1 MVDKQETM
9 NKRDK
14 PIGTKNAQMA
24 AERFLLDRYPYTNVA
39 FERIALKNYGAR
51 QVYEIVGCSRLIK
64 WPNSVGR
71 KSQCE
76 IQIDAYSADVVDYH
90 GT

>member
-1 MVDKQETM
+1 M
-9 NKRDK
+9 NKKDK

-24 AERFLLDRYPYTNVA
+24 AERFVLDRYPYANVA
-39 FERIALKNYGAR
+39 FERIALNNHGAR
-51 QVYEIVGCSRLIK
+51 PVYELVGGFRLIK

-76 IQIDAYSADVVDYH
+76 IQIDAYSADIVDYH
-90 GT
+90 ET